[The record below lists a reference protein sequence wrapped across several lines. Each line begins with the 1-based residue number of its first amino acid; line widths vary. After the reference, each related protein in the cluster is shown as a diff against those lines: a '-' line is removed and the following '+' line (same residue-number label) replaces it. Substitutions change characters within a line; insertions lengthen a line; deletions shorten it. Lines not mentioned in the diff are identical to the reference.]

1 MVTFLLCHLE
11 DPSFPSKTWF
21 IPFCFF
27 PEREATEELEALTT
41 LCRQLEQW
49 REETESELTVSQ
61 RMSDKMRAEKRTLA
75 DEKRELVSLFLQDAI
90 NKSQ

>member
-1 MVTFLLCHLE
+1 M
-11 DPSFPSKTWF
+11 
-21 IPFCFF
+21 
-27 PEREATEELEALTT
+27 EALTT

-75 DEKRELVSLFLQDAI
+75 DEKRELVS
-90 NKSQ
+90 